1 MGRINLLWKQ
11 IDAPVG
17 FGYKLYIRKH
27 SEKDFKVSIVFEMID
42 FQWSFNAIFMVPL
55 RHYFNS

>member
-17 FGYKLYIRKH
+17 FGCKLYIRKH
-27 SEKDFKVSIVFEMID
+27 SEKDFKVSKVIVNLALFANNTFKSIYNIT
-42 FQWSFNAIFMVPL
+42 QL
-55 RHYFNS
+55 